1 MNSRGYDDGLMP
13 PNEAIPVHGTNL
25 VDTRRYSPEVDTNAN
40 LENESEPLISSSKIN
55 HPGKSHRQL
64 GTKISASDPYNNVS
78 QNRLGER
85 NNIDQRH
92 EDSEQYSGQNERLE
106 TRQKYLSFLRN
117 WRWFLHLVIFIN
129 ILFLVCVFAS
139 EFFVELFPPSSRNE
153 SFDNF
158 VLLVIALSGNCFN
171 VWFTDIGLLSTI
183 DCKINTLLFVVPII
197 DILILSSTQYTRYRM
212 SGLTLAV
219 FSWLILTFALNLIQ
233 SYKLKGYVNQLN
245 GIFNQ
250 NRHTMKEWSII
261 GFRNSCKII
270 LLLLLILN
278 TLNTLLF
285 TIDTHNMNKPNRYFF
300 IGQDHRR
307 TIHLRCYGLDNVD
320 STQPIIIY
328 EHGGEETSYKSGR
341 WLEELYLLGHV
352 ERICMYDRVGYGLSD
367 SVSTPWSLKDSS
379 EALRYALVEDMKL
392 NGPFLVIG
400 YDYGG
405 LVART
410 FVGDNRELCSGLM
423 LIESWHE
430 ELLKKNYLSR
440 LFPGD
445 GRDDDDG
452 NDKGS
457 LSDSQLSLRL
467 IEKEIG
473 KRKGYKIWWH
483 GFWSVIGLNSH
494 YSWLIKRRGSSE
506 RLVGKDMIY
515 EGKFLRTKFAETLTS
530 SLLSYR
536 DILQSNEKIRNV
548 KLSVVSSKEMIKKS
562 SLWGDWQRQLTKI
575 STKVK
580 EWKIVDGEHE
590 FFENSNAKELVQAV
604 LLRLLK
610 E

>member
-25 VDTRRYSPEVDTNAN
+25 VDTRRYTPEIDTNAS
-40 LENESEPLISSSKIN
+40 LGNESKPLISGSKIN
-55 HPGKSHRQL
+55 HPGKSHREL
-64 GTKISASDPYNNVS
+64 GTKTQASNSYNS
-78 QNRLGER
+78 LSRNRLNER
-85 NNIDQRH
+85 NNIDQEN
-92 EDSEQYSGQNERLE
+92 EDSEQYSGQDGRSE
-106 TRQKYLSFLRN
+106 TRQKYLLFLRN
-117 WRWFLHLVIFIN
+117 WRWFLRLIIFIN
-129 ILFLVCVFAS
+129 ILFLVCVFVS
-139 EFFVELFPPSSRNE
+139 DFFVELFPPSSRNE

-158 VLLVIALSGNCFN
+158 VLLIIALSGNCFN
-171 VWFTDIGLLSTI
+171 VWFTDIGLLSPM
-183 DCKINTLLFVVPII
+183 DFKINTFLLIVPII
-197 DILILSSTQYTRYRM
+197 DLLILFSTQYTRYRM
-212 SGLTLAV
+212 NSLTLTV
-219 FSWLILTFALNLIQ
+219 FGWLILTFTLNLIQ
-233 SYKLKGYVNQLN
+233 SHKLKGYINQL
-245 GIFNQ
+245 GSVFDQ
-250 NRHTMKEWSII
+250 NRHTMKEWLMI
-261 GFRNSCKII
+261 GFRNSCKIM
-270 LLLLLILN
+270 LLLLLVLN

-285 TIDTHNMNKPNRYFF
+285 TIDTHNVNKSNHYFY
-300 IGQDHRR
+300 INQNHKR
-307 TIHLRCYGLDNVD
+307 TMHIRCYGLDNVD
-320 STQPIIIY
+320 STQPIILY
-328 EHGGEETSYKSGR
+328 EHGGEDTSYKSGR
-341 WLEELYLLGHV
+341 WIEELYHLGHV
-352 ERICMYDRVGYGLSD
+352 ERICLYDRVGYGLSD
-367 SVSTPWSLKDSS
+367 SVAMPWSLKDSS

-392 NGPFLVIG
+392 DGPFLVVG

-445 GRDDDDG
+445 DRGSDNGD
-452 NDKGS
+452 DKGS
-457 LSDSQLSLRL
+457 LSDSQLSLIL
-467 IEKEIG
+467 IEKEVG
-473 KRKGYKIWWH
+473 KRKAHKIWWH
-483 GFWSVIGLNSH
+483 GLWSTIGLNSH

-536 DILQSNEKIRNV
+536 DILQSNERIKNI

-562 SLWGDWQRQLTKI
+562 SIWGDWQRQLTKI

-604 LLRLLK
+604 LLRLL
-610 E
+610 EE

>member
-25 VDTRRYSPEVDTNAN
+25 ADTRRYTPEVDTNVN
-40 LENESEPLISSSKIN
+40 LENESEPLISTSKIN
-55 HPGKSHRQL
+55 HPGRSHREL
-64 GTKISASDPYNNVS
+64 GTKTQVSSSYNSSSGNKT
-78 QNRLGER
+78 NER
-85 NNIDQRH
+85 NNIQQRT
-92 EDSEQYSGQNERLE
+92 EDFEQYSGQDERSE
-106 TRQKYLSFLRN
+106 TRQKYLLFLRN
-117 WRWFLHLVIFIN
+117 WRWLLHFTIFVN
-129 ILFLVCVFAS
+129 ILFLVYIFVS
-139 EFFVELFPPSSRNE
+139 NFFVELFPPSSRNE

-158 VLLVIALSGNCFN
+158 VLLIIALSGNCFN
-171 VWFTDIGLLSTI
+171 VWFTDIGLFSPI
-183 DCKINTLLFVVPII
+183 DYKINTFLFAIPII
-197 DILILSSTQYTRYRM
+197 DLLILSSTQYTRCRINN
-212 SGLTLAV
+212 LTLAV
-219 FSWLILTFALNLIQ
+219 FGWLILTFTLNLIQ
-233 SYKLKGYVNQLN
+233 SYRLKYYVNGLD
-245 GIFNQ
+245 GVFDK
-250 NRHTMKEWSII
+250 NRHTMKEWLII

-270 LLLLLILN
+270 LLLLLTLN

-285 TIDTHNMNKPNRYFF
+285 TIDTHNVDKSDHYFY
-300 IGQDHRR
+300 ISQDHRK
-307 TIHLRCYGLDNVD
+307 TIHIKCYGLDNVD
-320 STQPIIIY
+320 STQPIILY
-328 EHGGEETSYKSGR
+328 EHGGEDTFYTSGK
-341 WLEELYLLGHV
+341 WIEELYLLGHV
-352 ERICMYDRVGYGLSD
+352 QRICMYDRVGYGLSD
-367 SVSTPWSLKDSS
+367 SVSMPWSLKDSS
-379 EALRYALVEDMKL
+379 EALRYALVEEMKL
-392 NGPFLVIG
+392 DGPFLVVG

-423 LIESWHE
+423 LVEAWHE

-445 GRDDDDG
+445 GHGDD
-452 NDKGS
+452 KSS

-467 IEKEIG
+467 IEKEVG

-483 GFWSVIGLNSH
+483 GIWSTIGLNSQ
-494 YSWLIKRRGSSE
+494 YSWLIKHRGSSE

-515 EGKFLRTKFAETLTS
+515 EGKFLRTKLAETLTS

-536 DILQSNEKIRNV
+536 DILKSNERITNI

-590 FFENSNAKELVQAV
+590 FFENSNGKELVQAV
-604 LLRLLK
+604 LLRLL
-610 E
+610 EE